1 MADATKQPFP
11 RTFYYANAIELLE
24 RLAHYGVYIGLALY
38 LSNVVNMSDVQVG
51 WVLGNFRFVG
61 SMAPIPCGSIA
72 DRIGFKRSLIIA
84 FIGYAVGY
92 TCLLLFP
99 AKLPAVL
106 SLALIAVSGG
116 FLKPVITG
124 TVVRTSP
131 PGREAEGFGIFY
143 RMVNSGSVVG
153 KTLAYLVRSF
163 VALRLVAATSVVA
176 SLAALGLAVF
186 AYTEPQDAAGVAKTK
201 PPSLG
206 VVLRGYGTALR
217 NLRFAAFLV
226 VFAGFYFMSEQFYFT
241 FPQYV
246 TRHIDKKAPLEIIT
260 LINPALI
267 AICQGFVT
275 NAVKRLQPVTAMTL
289 GVVIASCSMLVMGSF
304 QSLAG
309 ACVSGAIFAFAEM
322 TFSHR
327 FYTHIA
333 SFAPKGKAGMY
344 MGLAFVPFAIG
355 AWTGGQAS
363 GFLVAKYLPKEG
375 PRDPFAIWSIYA
387 ALGLVCA
394 FAMFI
399 YGIAT
404 KEQKQKGRTAEA
416 VLPSESETR
425 SDER

>member
-1 MADATKQPFP
+1 MDSVKQPFP
-11 RTFYYANAIELLE
+11 RTFYYANGIELLE

-38 LSNVVNMSDVQVG
+38 LSNVVKMTDVEVG
-51 WVLGNFRFVG
+51 IVLGNFRFIG
-61 SMAPIPCGSIA
+61 SMAPIPCGAIA
-72 DRIGFKRSLIIA
+72 DRITFKRSLIVA
-84 FIGYAVGY
+84 FVGY
-92 TCLLLFP
+92 TIGYSCLLAFP
-99 AKLPAVL
+99 QKLAVVL

-163 VALRLVAATSVVA
+163 VALRLVAATSIVA
-176 SLAALGLAVF
+176 SLGALGLAVF
-186 AYTEPQDAAGVAKTK
+186 AYTEPEDAASKTK
-201 PPSLG
+201 GPGLG
-206 VVLRGYGTALR
+206 VVLRGYADALR

-226 VFAGFYFMSEQFYFT
+226 VFAGFYFMAEQFYFT

-267 AICQGFVT
+267 AVFQGLVT
-275 NAVKRLQPVTAMTL
+275 NAVKRIPPITAMTI
-289 GVVIASCSMLVMGSF
+289 GVCIAACSMLVMGTF
-304 QSLAG
+304 QTLIG
-309 ACVSGAIFAFAEM
+309 ACFSGAIFAFAEM

-327 FYTHIA
+327 FYQHIA

-355 AWTGGQAS
+355 AWVGGQAS

-375 PRDPFAIWSIYA
+375 ARDPFAIWSIYA
-387 ALGLVCA
+387 GLGLVCA
-394 FAMFI
+394 FAMFV
-399 YGIAT
+399 YGLVT
-404 KEQKQKGRTAEA
+404 RERKPKGRTTEA
-416 VLPSESETR
+416 VLPSERREME
-425 SDER
+425 DEV